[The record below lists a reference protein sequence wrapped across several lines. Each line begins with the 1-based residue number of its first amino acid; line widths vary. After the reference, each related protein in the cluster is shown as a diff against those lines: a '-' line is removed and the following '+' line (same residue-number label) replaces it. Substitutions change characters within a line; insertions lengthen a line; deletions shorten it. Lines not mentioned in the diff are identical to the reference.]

1 MDASARANGSRFGL
15 GGLVPGRVLGFGG
28 RVRGVGG
35 VTNGWETD
43 KRMEDSESLNP
54 LIR

>member
-1 MDASARANGSRFGL
+1 MGVTSDWVGL
-15 GGLVPGRVLGFGG
+15 SLRRVVGFGG
-28 RVRGVGG
+28 RVCGG
-35 VTNGWETD
+35 KVTNGWEAD

>member
-1 MDASARANGSRFGL
+1 MNDVQMGVTSEWVGL
-15 GGLVPGRVLGFGG
+15 SVRRVVGFGG
-28 RVRGVGG
+28 RVRGGKG

>member
-1 MDASARANGSRFGL
+1 MGVASGWAGL
-15 GGLVPGRVLGFGG
+15 SLRWIVGFGG
-28 RVRGVGG
+28 GVGG
-35 VTNGWETD
+35 GKVTNGWEAD